1 MAVYANINADQ
12 GTTFTATISVTGA
25 NGVDAADL
33 TGYSAAAQAR
43 RTYLSSTSYPFVA
56 TVTQPATGTI
66 TLSMSS
72 SITETMSGRYLY
84 DVEVTDSS
92 GAITRVIEG
101 QFYVGPGITR

>member
-1 MAVYANINADQ
+1 MAVYANINADK

-33 TGYSAAAQAR
+33 TGFTAAAQAR

-56 TVTQPATGTI
+56 TITQPATGTL

-92 GAITRVIEG
+92 GAITLVIDG
-101 QFYVGPGITR
+101 QFYVGPVITR